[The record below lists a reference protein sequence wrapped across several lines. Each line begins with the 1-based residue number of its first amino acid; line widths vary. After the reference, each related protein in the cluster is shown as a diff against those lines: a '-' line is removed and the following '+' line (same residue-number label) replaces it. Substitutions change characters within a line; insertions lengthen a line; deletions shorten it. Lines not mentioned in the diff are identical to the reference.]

1 MPNLSET
8 KFGRNGLIVTIASRS
23 QPTSSYDAIA
33 LGRQYA
39 HRDVGMQNLSGTKF
53 GRNGV
58 KCYDRFSLATHKRNI
73 QLWDVNVPTSHT
85 YK

>member
-39 HRDVGMQNLSGTKF
+39 HRDVGMPNLSGTKF
-53 GRNGV
+53 GRNTHTW
-58 KCYDRFSLATHKRNI
+58 KFSIRP
-73 QLWDVNVPTSHT
+73 LWDANVPTSHA